1 MSGLGVLCVA
11 RGGQCC
17 RCGRMERHGHGCGN
31 QGTMLLL
38 TCGRYSP
45 LFPRK
50 GFQFLNQNRIVT
62 VDAVTQRRRHPG
74 LDWAALVLVLVLT
87 LQTTGVW
94 SWGGGLISPLSRY
107 SLAGIYSIYTVSFIL
122 CIISPGHHIKN
133 NPINFS
139 TDHLRPL

>member
-1 MSGLGVLCVA
+1 MGVVTRA
-11 RGGQCC
+11 QC
-17 RCGRMERHGHGCGN
+17 
-31 QGTMLLL
+31 LLVGDIL
-38 TCGRYSP
+38 
-45 LFPRK
+45 LFSK
-50 GFQFLNQNRIVT
+50 VENGFQFLNQNRILT

-74 LDWAALVLVLVLT
+74 LDWAALVLVLT

-122 CIISPGHHIKN
+122 CIISPGHPIKN